1 MADHMSGEDHQRQ
14 VAINMCSTPVS
25 DRSFAG
31 VSTPKSTVGSK
42 LVPLES
48 LEMAMRKSKD
58 EDGLDQKEHAPEVPL
73 IKKVAAEFVGTFILM
88 FTVLSTIVMDAQH
101 GGAETLLGIAA
112 SAGLAVVAVVLA
124 VVHISGSH
132 LNPAVSLAMGV
143 FGHLPRAHVLPYA
156 AAQTLA
162 SAAAAFLAKGV
173 YRPALPEVMA
183 TVPSVGAGE
192 AFVLEL
198 VLTFVLMFVITAV
211 ATDPTSASSKEL
223 VAISIAAAIMMN
235 ALVGGPSTGPS
246 MNPARTFGAALA
258 TGKYT
263 NIWAWAEHRVD
274 RQFFFFLPAHPETET
289 WLRHC
294 IWVYLVAPPLGA
306 IAGAGTYTLI
316 KP

>member
-1 MADHMSGEDHQRQ
+1 MGDQTMGGEDQRQQ
-14 VAINMCSTPVS
+14 VAISMCSTPS
-25 DRSFAG
+25 DRSFVAG
-31 VSTPKSTVGSK
+31 GASTPRSAAGPK
-42 LVPLES
+42 LVPVES
-48 LEMAMRKSKD
+48 LGKLMLKS
-58 EDGLDQKEHAPEVPL
+58 ETQDQHQKQQTPEVPL
-73 IKKVAAEFVGTFILM
+73 IKKVAAEFIGTFILM

-101 GGAETLLGIAA
+101 GGVEGLLGIAA

-162 SAAAAFLAKGV
+162 SLAAAFLARGL
-173 YRPALPEVMA
+173 YRPARPAVMA
-183 TVPSVGAGE
+183 TVPTVGAAE
-192 AFVLEL
+192 AFFLEL
-198 VLTFVLMFVITAV
+198 VLTFVLVFVITAV
-211 ATDPTSASSKEL
+211 ATDPTSSKEL
-223 VAISIAAAIMMN
+223 IAISIAATIMMN

-246 MNPARTFGAALA
+246 MNPARSLGAALA

-263 NIWAWAEHRVD
+263 N
-274 RQFFFFLPAHPETET
+274 
-289 WLRHC
+289 